1 MVLSIFIVFGIVLLL
16 VFLLTKLSPFESDFT
31 HIVPEINDEKQE
43 NIRYVEVEKIV
54 EKPVEIIKE
63 VFIEKPIEKIV
74 EIIKEVPITKIKED
88 RTQIK
93 NLQKELK
100 KLSKQKN
107 EENKI
112 WRNIGLE
119 LYSNNSHDK
128 FILLLNEVLGKK
140 IIVGSSSTFILGAN
154 YKGYKMFE
162 GIFSKYEILE
172 NRKPN
177 SPIVRLFIDTPS
189 GHQINWVYDF
199 YKLDEGFSSSQSV
212 SLFLNNRETNNE
224 LFLSEM

>member
-1 MVLSIFIVFGIVLLL
+1 MTLYVLITFSIVLLL
-16 VFLLTKLSPFESDFT
+16 VFLLIKLSPFESDLT
-31 HIVPEINDEKQE
+31 YIIPEINDEKQE

-54 EKPVEIIKE
+54 EKPVEVIKE

-119 LYSNNSHDK
+119 LYSNNNHDK

-140 IIVGSSSTFILGAN
+140 IIVGSSSTFVLGAN
-154 YKGYKMFE
+154 YKGYKIFE

-172 NRKPN
+172 NRKSN

-189 GHQINWVYDF
+189 GYQINWVYDF
-199 YKLDEGFSSSQSV
+199 YKLNDGFSSSQSV